1 MKTASENDHPA
12 REKIL
17 VRGVNWLGDAV
28 LSVPA
33 LQRLREGK
41 PAARITLL
49 APEKLAGLWE
59 GQPFLDDV
67 LLFSPGDGLWQTA
80 RHLRAGKFSAAIAFP
95 NSLRSALELWLAGIP
110 QRTGYARPGRTLFL
124 THPVPPRAGAVPMRK
139 RSDGE
144 IRRLIARAAGPTQA
158 ADIASRQSLD
168 ATTNLSQRLDATH
181 HMHDYLGLVGAL
193 GVSSEPLPPRIAIS
207 QEETETTAA
216 RLGLSSAGKERPLL
230 GMNPGAEYGPA
241 KRWPAESF
249 IAAGI
254 AIEKAAHCRWVIF
267 GGPSDMEL
275 ASSISRGIGRRTA
288 APVINLAG
296 QTTLRELIAAL
307 KSCRL
312 LLTNDTGPMHLAA
325 AVGTPVVVPFGS
337 TAPEMTGPT
346 WSPAS
351 EFLRAPGIPCAPC
364 FRRECPI
371 DFRCMKRITPDAVL
385 AAALRALA
393 VSASQS

>member
-1 MKTASENDHPA
+1 MTDSQQKDVPP
-12 REKIL
+12 RERIL

-41 PAARITLL
+41 PGARITLL
-49 APEKLAGLWE
+49 APEKLAGLWQ
-59 GQPFLDDV
+59 GQPFLDDL

-80 RHLRAGKFSAAIAFP
+80 RRLRAGKFSAAIAFP

-124 THPVPPRAGAVPMRK
+124 THSVPPRAGAVPMRK

-144 IRRLIARAAGPTQA
+144 IRRLIARAANPPAA
-158 ADIASRQSLD
+158 ADIALSERLD
-168 ATTNLSQRLDATH
+168 ATTILSHPPGPAH
-181 HMHDYLGLVGAL
+181 HIHNYLGLVGAL

-207 QEETETTAA
+207 QEETRRTAS
-216 RLGLSSAGKERPLL
+216 GLKLPVASQDRPLL
-230 GMNPGAEYGPA
+230 GMCPGAEYGPA

-249 IAAGI
+249 IAAGV
-254 AIEKAAHCRWVIF
+254 AIEKATRCRWVIF
-267 GGPSDMEL
+267 GGPSDMEIAGL
-275 ASSISRGIGRRTA
+275 ISRGVGRA
-288 APVINLAG
+288 IAGEPVINLAG
-296 QTTLRELIAAL
+296 QMTLRALAAAL

-312 LLTNDTGPMHLAA
+312 LLTNDTGPMHLAV

-337 TAPEMTGPT
+337 TAPEMTGPV
-346 WSPAS
+346 WSLAS
-351 EFLRAPGIPCAPC
+351 ELLRAPGIPCAPC

-371 DFRCMKRITPDAVL
+371 DFRCMTRIAPDVVV
-385 AAALRALA
+385 AAAVRSLA
-393 VSASQS
+393 ISAP